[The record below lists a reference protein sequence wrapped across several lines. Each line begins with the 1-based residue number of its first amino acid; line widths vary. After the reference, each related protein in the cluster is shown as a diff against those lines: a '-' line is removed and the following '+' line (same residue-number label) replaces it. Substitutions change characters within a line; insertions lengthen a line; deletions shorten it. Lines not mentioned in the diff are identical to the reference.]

1 VSGLLRN
8 DPSDLRRWA
17 LCATLMVLAHAG
29 LAAALATWQ
38 VAEEPAQPAAAIAI
52 ELAAVAP
59 ARAQED
65 LAPGP
70 EMVASEASPA
80 APGESP
86 AEEAEERIEARL
98 ERRREERRDARPS
111 EEPRAD
117 LPPAPEALL
126 EPPPQLQ
133 LEQQAPPRQEAQVPW
148 PMTTAPPAITDVVA
162 ALAAAPV
169 PGHSKAMESK
179 AVPTWK
185 SQLAAALERNKR
197 YPPAAQARREQG
209 VAKVFFSL
217 DRQGRVIASRV
228 VESSGAAALDAEAL
242 AILERAQPFPL
253 PPAELGPR
261 VDLTVPIRFHLK

>member
-8 DPSDLRRWA
+8 DLSDLRRWA
-17 LCATLMVLAHAG
+17 LCAALMVLAHAG

-38 VAEEPAQPAAAIAI
+38 VAEEPAQPAAAIVI
-52 ELAAVAP
+52 EFAPVAVAP
-59 ARAQED
+59 ARAHHD
-65 LAPGP
+65 LPPGP

-80 APGESP
+80 APGEDR
-86 AEEAEERIEARL
+86 AEEAEERIEARHRL
-98 ERRREERRDARPS
+98 EERRDARPS
-111 EEPRAD
+111 EEPHAD

-126 EPPPQLQ
+126 EPPPQRQ
-133 LEQQAPPRQEAQVPW
+133 LEQQAPPRQEAQMPS
-148 PMTTAPPAITDVVA
+148 PLTTAPQAITEAVA
-162 ALAAAPV
+162 ALPAAPA
-169 PGHSKAMESK
+169 PGHSKAAESK

-217 DRQGRVIASRV
+217 DRQGRLIASRL

-242 AILERAQPFPL
+242 AILKRAQPFPL